1 MLVFPSFRWPG
12 KAAALSQQMARGRSW
27 RVFGEDS
34 SELFTRSL
42 CTQSKWRVYSGLS
55 RLGQCVRSAEHG
67 GFGKQK
73 REKKRPRVREWGR
86 EMGRLE
92 RPGLGR
98 PPGLAEFSA
107 WRPSS
112 GLGIVVPPSPEWGLL
127 GSRDTPASFLLLLK
141 VRWTSEPPQ
150 LYFVSWGQDQ
160 GGLGMKG

>member
-1 MLVFPSFRWPG
+1 
-12 KAAALSQQMARGRSW
+12 
-27 RVFGEDS
+27 
-34 SELFTRSL
+34 
-42 CTQSKWRVYSGLS
+42 
-55 RLGQCVRSAEHG
+55 
-67 GFGKQK
+67 
-73 REKKRPRVREWGR
+73 
-86 EMGRLE
+86 MGRLE